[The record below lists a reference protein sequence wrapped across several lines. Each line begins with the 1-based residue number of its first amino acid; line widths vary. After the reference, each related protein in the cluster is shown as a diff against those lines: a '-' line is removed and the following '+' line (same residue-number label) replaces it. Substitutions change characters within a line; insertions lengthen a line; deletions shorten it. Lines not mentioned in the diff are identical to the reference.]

1 MARYQNYGELD
12 DRPIQDLERGFK
24 GFNNRLRPDQLPSG
38 LLSES
43 LNGRCDLNGEWQTR
57 KGIKVKLAPFVAS
70 NLALPFH
77 LYVNKSSSAVSRSGN
92 VIQIDFA
99 TNHAFTTSTFA
110 NVSGITG
117 ITPDPNGN
125 RIITVVDANSIS
137 ITVTGLSG
145 TAGGTA
151 VVGAAKLSPD
161 SSVIHGSMAFYD
173 DENGND
179 DYVLI
184 AGNQNAVAFNLATEV
199 TSTIAYPDSVSIVG
213 EVDLVQFNN
222 KVYLFRDGATSLEWD
237 GDMDGGMAFTF
248 VSNGV
253 YTQPVSLS
261 ATTFEITNGR
271 GKVTVSTPSTHGLSV
286 GDVII
291 LTDIGSSGLLRTYG
305 PSKDSEWVVSEIGS
319 SSIFYFYVRSAN
331 LSSIANTKWSA
342 NISQGLGFSNMPA
355 PPWGRVHQKRL
366 VVPYN
371 YTMLGSSGSPTIAS
385 RGVKD
390 ELIFSQISSSST
402 FDYIYGQFK
411 FMSGKSDYL
420 VGVHSFS
427 DDQLV
432 VFNRESIYVISN
444 SLDLKTAK
452 VNLLTNDLGCIS
464 RNSIQQVGNSLI
476 FLSDNGVYSLNF
488 QDLYNLRGNDIP
500 LSESI
505 NASIGLINPDA
516 AYNCKS
522 VYFDNRYYLAAP
534 INDSL
539 DNNALFIFNFL
550 NKEWE
555 SIDTVSDDNWNYRYL
570 IVAGDGSDRGVY
582 VVNNNG
588 GIHRLDSVDS
598 GNDSVITQIG
608 SLVNSPLIAG
618 SATTR
623 MITGGNMDRK
633 KWKEWD
639 VHVQSSPDANS
650 NAEFSAITENID
662 GTIDLGSIKSTHGS
676 VLDAGEDIS
685 IRSRF
690 GSNRSYGIQF
700 KIDTTQGRPA
710 IKAIK
715 FTGNSSFRSTNNA
728 I

>member
-1 MARYQNYGELD
+1 MAKTTIQGRYQSYGKLD
-12 DRPIQDLERGFK
+12 DKPILDLERGFK

-57 KGIKVKLAPFVAS
+57 KGIKVKLAPFVA
-70 NLALPFH
+70 LGLTLPFH
-77 LYVNKSSSAVSRSGN
+77 LYVNKSSSAVNRSSN
-92 VIQIDFA
+92 VIQIDFG
-99 TNHAFTTSTFA
+99 TDHAFTTSTYA

-125 RIITVVDANSIS
+125 RTITVVDDNSIS

-161 SSVIHGSMAFYD
+161 SSIIHGSMPFYD

-179 DYVLI
+179 DYILI
-184 AGNQNAVAFNLATEV
+184 AGNQNAFAFNLATEV
-199 TSTIAYPDSVSIVG
+199 TSTIAYPTGVSIVG

-237 GDMDGGMAFTF
+237 GNMAGGMAFTL
-248 VSNGV
+248 VPNGV

-261 ATTFEITNGR
+261 VTAFEITNGR

-286 GDVII
+286 GDVFT
-291 LTDIGSSGLLRTYG
+291 LTDIGSSGLI
-305 PSKDSEWVVSEIGS
+305 KDSEWVVSEVVS
-319 SSIFYFYVRSAN
+319 TSIFYFYVRSAN
-331 LSSIANTKWSA
+331 LASISNTKWSA

-371 YTMLGSSGSPTIAS
+371 YTMLGSSGSPTIGS

-390 ELIFSQISSSST
+390 EIIFSQISSSST

-420 VGVHSFS
+420 VGLHSFS

-452 VNLLTNDLGCIS
+452 VNLLTNDIGCIS
-464 RNSIQQVGNSLI
+464 RNSIQQIGNSLV

-488 QDLYNLRGNDIP
+488 QDLYNLRGNDVP

-516 AYNCKS
+516 AFNCRS
-522 VYFDNRYYLAAP
+522 AYFDNRYYLAAP

-555 SIDTVSDDNWNYRYL
+555 SIDTVGDDNWNYRYL

-582 VVNNNG
+582 VVNSNG
-588 GIHRLDSVDS
+588 GVHRLDSEDS

-608 SLVNSPLIAG
+608 SSAKSTLIAG

-623 MITGGNMDRK
+623 MITVGSMDRK

-639 VHVQSSPDANS
+639 VHVQSSAGANS

-715 FTGNSSFRSTNNA
+715 FTGNNSFRSTNNA

>member
-1 MARYQNYGELD
+1 MARYRSYEELD

-161 SSVIHGSMAFYD
+161 SSVIHGSMPFYD
-173 DENGND
+173 DDNGND

-184 AGNQNAVAFNLATEV
+184 AGNQNAVAFNLATEA
-199 TSTIAYPDSVSIVG
+199 TSTIAYPAGVSIVG

-237 GDMDGGMAFTF
+237 GDMAGGMAFTL
-248 VSNGV
+248 VPNGV

-261 ATTFEITNGR
+261 VTAFEITNNR

-286 GDVII
+286 GDVIV
-291 LTDIGSSGLLRTYG
+291 LTDEGSSGLFVDG
-305 PSKDSEWVVSEIGS
+305 EWVVSEIGS

-331 LSSIANTKWSA
+331 LSSISDTKWSA

-432 VFNRESIYVISN
+432 VFNRESIYVISD

-452 VNLLTNDLGCIS
+452 VNLLTNDLGCIA
-464 RNSIQQVGNSLI
+464 RDTIQQVGNSLM
-476 FLSDNGVYSLNF
+476 FLSDNGVYSLDF
-488 QDLYNLRGNDIP
+488 QDLYNLRGNDVP

-505 NASIGLINPDA
+505 SASIDLINPDA
-516 AYNCKS
+516 VSKCKS

-534 INDSL
+534 MGSDAL

-690 GSNRSYGIQF
+690 GNKRSYGIQF

-715 FTGNSSFRSTNNA
+715 FTGNSSFRSINNA